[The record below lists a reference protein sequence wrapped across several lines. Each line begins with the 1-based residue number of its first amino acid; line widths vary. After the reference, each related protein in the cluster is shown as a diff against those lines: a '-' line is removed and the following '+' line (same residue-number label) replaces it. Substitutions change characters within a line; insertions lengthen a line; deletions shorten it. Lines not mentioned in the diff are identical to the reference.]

1 MEPKERERRGSRERS
16 MEQDGRCRT
25 LRVERRGT
33 VGRDMRRRIE
43 VENVRIRNK
52 NFRIVA

>member
-1 MEPKERERRGSRERS
+1 